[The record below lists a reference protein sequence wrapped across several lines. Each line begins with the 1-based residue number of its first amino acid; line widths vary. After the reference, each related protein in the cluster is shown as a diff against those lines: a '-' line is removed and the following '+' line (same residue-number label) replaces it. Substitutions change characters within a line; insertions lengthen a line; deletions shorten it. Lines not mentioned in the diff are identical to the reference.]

1 MVKEMDKYRCYYE
14 AEFPVD
20 EYGRLGGLYSLAD
33 LPIAKYE
40 KLYRKGNVVARNEP
54 GTKYLVRDVESM
66 FEIWVPVKDV
76 YMGDQKNGGD
86 DVPSKNGSEHV
97 KRKSKF
103 E

>member
-20 EYGRLGGLYSLAD
+20 EFGRLGGLYSLAD

-40 KLYRKGNVVARNEP
+40 KLYRKGNVVARNEA
-54 GTKYLVRDVESM
+54 GTKYLVRDVENM
-66 FEIWVPVKDV
+66 FEVWVAIEDV
-76 YMGDQKNGGD
+76 HMGDQKNGNND
-86 DVPSKNGSEHV
+86 NQHI
-97 KRKSKF
+97 KRKAQF